1 MLQGTYLHVCAI
13 GNVCV
18 DLVVVVV
25 IVIVVPK
32 KTLHN
37 LQIKLYFPVVVIVVD
52 VVCHI
57 DNGVD
62 GRNNETKETK

>member
-1 MLQGTYLHVCAI
+1 MFALLAMFVLTWL
-13 GNVCV
+13 
-18 DLVVVVV
+18 LLLSLLLLFL
-25 IVIVVPK
+25 K

-52 VVCHI
+52 VVCHV